1 MRILAIGLGGA
12 GCRIVSHLYST
23 DRRSSKVACVKA
35 LAVDVDSDTLAHLV
49 DLPENA
55 KIFFPALEPEVS
67 GVPSTRAQTATID
80 INEIIARIQN
90 IESGETDAIFICCGL
105 GGSMVD
111 VAPQM
116 ITALRASVVEP
127 IFGLITLPC
136 LSEGEKRSAKAADD
150 IDMLSPLLD
159 GMILFD
165 NETWSKKMKGVAIPL
180 IKKDTGFAGLFGA
193 KKSRKTVSPIHP
205 TFAALNL
212 GIVKRISL
220 ILRAGEFKADGGIEL
235 AEVVMD
241 SGEVLNTMQGMGF
254 ITIGYA
260 VEHLPHHPLGFLSHL
275 SPIGFF
281 ADEHKKRDSRIVE
294 LAKQAIYNEVS
305 TPCDMTSAAKAL
317 ILIAGPS
324 HELSMKGF
332 MTVRKWIDRSIAGL
346 ETRSGDYPVT
356 NTKYVAIIIMLT
368 GLENIP
374 RITELQEI
382 REQYI
387 SGRKRQ
393 ALRNAGIDPDAGR
406 HIDGRDRVPADM
418 PASGSGYSGKR
429 DEMIVIPGK
438 RRADERR
445 VPTLSPEASSR
456 SNQTTARHVQ
466 SVPDGQSILPG
477 GQSPLATSSKYDPDG
492 DRRSSQKTTLSP
504 PEVRGI
510 TPAGQESHTIQQPFE
525 QTRIP
530 SRHTII
536 RRDYDLADR
545 APDSLQ
551 GSINNAPVVTEQS
564 KDTPLVASKK
574 KPEPTRVQSPQGKEE
589 LLKTKDLNRQRIE
602 NELQRQ
608 RMMAILGKS
617 HKMQTVPP
625 AHHPQNPVPVQTKT
639 IIHHASRQEGN
650 QVPAEQKEIDQP
662 TERETR
668 VVITKKKRI
677 AVPEEISDI
686 IQEPEPIPA
695 REIPHDRDIPQSEA
709 DDAIQK
715 EPRVEMKRMVQRSN
729 DDIFKGKGISSK
741 TSLRVNDE
749 ALLQTR
755 LKSKKLQIDYE
766 ESPDKND
773 PLT

>member
-23 DRRSSKVACVKA
+23 DRHSSKVACVKA
-35 LAVDVDSDTLAHLV
+35 LAVDVDSDTLAQLA

-67 GVPSTRAQTATID
+67 GISTGLPHTATID

-111 VAPQM
+111 VAPQV

-165 NETWSKKMKGVAIPL
+165 NETWSKKMKGLAIPL

-212 GIVKRISL
+212 AIVKRISL

-275 SPIGFF
+275 GPIGFF

-294 LAKQAIYNEVS
+294 LAKQAIYNEIS

-324 HELSMKGF
+324 RELSMKGF

-356 NTKYVAIIIMLT
+356 NTKYVAIIVMLA

-374 RITELQEI
+374 RLAELKEI

-393 ALRNAGIDPDAGR
+393 VLREAGIDPGAGR
-406 HIDGRDRVPADM
+406 YADGQDRLP
-418 PASGSGYSGKR
+418 PYSGSGQSGKR
-429 DEMIVIPGK
+429 DEMIVLPGK
-438 RRADERR
+438 KQGDERR
-445 VPTLSPEASSR
+445 VTGRSPEALSPSDQR
-456 SNQTTARHVQ
+456 TVRQVQ
-466 SVPDGQSILPG
+466 PVVPDEQDRLPED
-477 GQSPLATSSKYDPDG
+477 QSPTATSPKYDISG
-492 DRRSSQKTTLSP
+492 KEKSTQKTTVSP
-504 PEVRGI
+504 PEDRSV
-510 TPAGQESHTIQQPFE
+510 TSSGQESRTIQQPFD
-525 QTRIP
+525 QTKMP
-530 SRHTII
+530 SRHIII
-536 RRDYDLADR
+536 RREHDLAER
-545 APDSLQ
+545 EPDSPS
-551 GSINNAPVVTEQS
+551 GSI
-564 KDTPLVASKK
+564 KDTPGVKDESGVHRVSPKQ
-574 KPEPTRVQSPQGKEE
+574 KPELTNVYSPQGKEDI
-589 LLKTKDLNRQRIE
+589 LKTKDLNRQRIE

-608 RMMAILGKS
+608 RMMAILGKP
-617 HKMQTVPP
+617 HKAQTVPP
-625 AHHPQNPVPVQTKT
+625 TQPQPTPLSVQTKT
-639 IIHHASRQEGN
+639 IIHRVSRSVGN
-650 QVPAEQKEIDQP
+650 QEPTGQKEIDHP
-662 TERETR
+662 AETQSR
-668 VVITKKKRI
+668 VLIKPKKHLEG
-677 AVPEEISDI
+677 PEEIPDNKQDEKQPAEPEIHRKTVMPQSDRGDT
-686 IQEPEPIPA
+686 IQEESQI
-695 REIPHDRDIPQSEA
+695 
-709 DDAIQK
+709 
-715 EPRVEMKRMVQRSN
+715 EMKRMIQRSK
-729 DDIFKGKGISSK
+729 DDIFDGKEIASKDSSK
-741 TSLRVNDE
+741 VNDD
-749 ALLQTR
+749 ALLHTR
-755 LKSKKLQIDYE
+755 LKLKKKQVDSEKSLDHNE
-766 ESPDKND
+766 P
-773 PLT
+773 